1 MPGFPASCFDKN
13 NERPSTKGL
22 GARMTQQVAWFM
34 KWKLYAGA
42 ALALAAFLVFAPA
55 MHAQTTGTLSGTVQD
70 SSGAVIPDAQVSAV
84 NEATNSTRS
93 VTSDGA
99 GFFSFP
105 ALDPGSYTVKVTA
118 KGFNGKNI
126 SGISLHAGDQVSIA
140 SIALVVGAAQQTVTV
155 QAATQIIPVENGA
168 HGALLDYHDIQ
179 NLTLFG
185 QDTTELL
192 KNLPGVTT
200 NPNGLGNGMAMSDEY
215 VHTDSS
221 FVGNGLISNGAPS
234 RGGTLQL
241 VDGVDVDDPGCDC
254 SSISLLLPEFTQEVN
269 VQTSNYGADAEYGP
283 VVINATSRSGST
295 QYHGTGFF
303 YAGNDALNA
312 NDWQSKHQH
321 IPKGSAHRYYPGG
334 DIGGPVP
341 FTQKKL
347 LGWFGYERLLQNE
360 GNANILQSYIPSPE
374 MMNGDFSNDNADN
387 NVLCPGGFTS
397 ATTGNWCNNLYTTDP
412 KTNITTATTVLP
424 DGTNPAVGR
433 IPSQF
438 IDPASKVLSSFWPV
452 ANANPATTP
461 NGYNYYQAI
470 TNIDN
475 GWVIRARADYNM
487 SEKTKFFVSYQ
498 QAHDSALAQGNGAH
512 IYWTPGNSIPF
523 PGGGIFQNNY
533 TKAASGHFVHV
544 FNASTTNELIAAW
557 GYGSFPFAPPS
568 PTAPYRSTLQY
579 PNYPTVFNGGSKMIP
594 SYSDQG
600 TKDSF
605 PDFEQSDFFFPTGK
619 YTVAKQMPSFSDNF
633 TKVWGAH
640 TVKIGAFTENVDNL
654 QDPFSDLNGTF
665 TFAGENASIVNPAQ
679 QLGSHDNPTADFI
692 MGAASNYSE
701 WSKAQMQDLAYQD
714 TSFYVDDSWKVNNR
728 LSVELGARFEHV
740 GHWYDRNGNGVAVF
754 MPNLVL
760 SDWNAGMNDPGIRY
774 HGIDPGVAVSGQ
786 PNRLA
791 FISPRFGFSYDVMG
805 TGKTVIRGG
814 WGAYRYSDQY
824 NDTQG
829 ALQTAQGINIYN
841 LPGGREVLD
850 SQLGTPQVQ
859 ATVPHP
865 VPQGQSSSVA
875 SVSPNDYNVPLTYS
889 YNLTVDRQLPWNSML
904 EVAYVGNASSQLTMG
919 GEGIEGSN
927 FTNYVNQNKTPMGA
941 FFLKDPKTGVQDNNL
956 ENIGIDRTT
965 GNKNGNSLADYHPFG
980 YAYGTQTV
988 GMNTNTGYQNYNGL
1002 QVSWEKRAGRVSFNL
1017 NGTWSKTL
1025 ATSQQRDPFILHNNY
1040 GETASDRPYVFNSTY
1055 VYSIGDVYHGGQVLQ
1070 QVLNGWSISGT
1081 STWQAGGYLPTL
1093 LGNGVPNF
1101 GLSETYTG
1109 IGTPSATNPVY
1120 GVNGSIGGNTYFGTD
1135 AGEVIMPVLTCN
1147 PNSGLGAYQH
1157 LNLKC
1162 FQAPAVGSQGGQK
1175 YPYMSSVSYFDNDL
1189 ALYKTFQIHG
1199 SNNIQFR
1206 AEVFNWLNHPLRAFS
1221 GQNPINQ
1228 YYNVD
1233 YNTKAIT
1240 LNQAPGDTYSNAT
1253 YAQTDTKVGNP
1264 NQRRMLLVVKY
1275 NF

>member
-1 MPGFPASCFDKN
+1 M
-13 NERPSTKGL
+13 
-22 GARMTQQVAWFM
+22 
-34 KWKLYAGA
+34 
-42 ALALAAFLVFAPA
+42 
-55 MHAQTTGTLSGTVQD
+55 
-70 SSGAVIPDAQVSAV
+70 
-84 NEATNSTRS
+84 
-93 VTSDGA
+93 
-99 GFFSFP
+99 
-105 ALDPGSYTVKVTA
+105 
-118 KGFNGKNI
+118 
-126 SGISLHAGDQVSIA
+126 
-140 SIALVVGAAQQTVTV
+140 
-155 QAATQIIPVENGA
+155 
-168 HGALLDYHDIQ
+168 
-179 NLTLFG
+179 
-185 QDTTELL
+185 
-192 KNLPGVTT
+192 
-200 NPNGLGNGMAMSDEY
+200 
-215 VHTDSS
+215 
-221 FVGNGLISNGAPS
+221 
-234 RGGTLQL
+234 
-241 VDGVDVDDPGCDC
+241 
-254 SSISLLLPEFTQEVN
+254 
-269 VQTSNYGADAEYGP
+269 QTSNYGADAEYGP
-283 VVINATSRSGST
+283 VVINTTSRGGST

-303 YAGNDALNA
+303 YAGNDVLNA
-312 NDWQSKHQH
+312 NDWQSKHQK

-334 DIGGPVP
+334 DVGGPIP

-360 GNANILQSYIPSPE
+360 GNANVLQSYIPSSD
-374 MMNGDFSNDNADN
+374 MMKGDFTGDTAANTT
-387 NVLCPGGFTS
+387 LCPGGFS
-397 ATTGNWCNNLYTTDP
+397 PTTKGNWCNDLTG
-412 KTNITTATTVLP
+412 TVLP
-424 DGTNPAVGR
+424 DGTTVTNSHIPATW
-433 IPSQF
+433 

-470 TNIDN
+470 SNIDD
-475 GWVIRARADYNM
+475 GWVIRGRADYNM
-487 SEKTKFFVSYQ
+487 SEKTKFFISYQ
-498 QAHDSALAQGNGAH
+498 QAHDSAQANGNGAH

-533 TKAASGHFVHV
+533 TKAVDGHFVHV
-544 FNASTTNELIAAW
+544 FNATTTNELVAAW
-557 GYGSFPFAPPS
+557 GYGSFPFAPPNA
-568 PTAPYRSTLQY
+568 TAPYRSTLQY

-594 SYSDQG
+594 SYGSQG
-600 TKDSF
+600 KDTF
-605 PDFEQSDFFFPTGK
+605 PDFSQSDFFFPSGK
-619 YTVAKQMPSFSDNF
+619 YTVSKRMPSFSDNF
-633 TKVWGAH
+633 TKVWGSH

-654 QDPFSDLNGTF
+654 QDPFSNLNGTF
-665 TFAGENASIVNPAQ
+665 NFAGQSTNIVSGH
-679 QLGSHDNPTADFI
+679 LVGSPDNPTADFI
-692 MGAASNYSE
+692 MGSATGYSE
-701 WSKAQMQDLAYQD
+701 WSKAQLQDLAYQD

-760 SDWNAGMNDPGIRY
+760 SDWNAGQNNPGIRY
-774 HGIDPGVAVSGQ
+774 HGIDPGVADSGQ

-791 FISPRFGFSYDVMG
+791 FISPRFGFSYDLMG

-841 LPGGREVLD
+841 LPGQKEVLD
-850 SQLGTPQVQ
+850 SQLGSAQVK
-859 ATVPHP
+859 ATIPKA
-865 VPQGQSSSVA
+865 VPQGQSSGVGA
-875 SVSPNDYNVPLTYS
+875 VSPADYNVPLTYS

-904 EVAYVGNASSQLTMG
+904 EVAYVGNSSSQLTMG

-927 FTNYVNQNKTPMGA
+927 FGNFTNQNKTPMGA
-941 FFLKDPKTGVQDNNL
+941 LFLPDPKTGVVSNNP
-956 ENIGIDRTT
+956 ENIGTDNTT
-965 GNKNGNSLADYHPFG
+965 GSSNGNNIADYHAFG
-980 YAYGTQTV
+980 YAYGTN
-988 GMNTNTGYQNYNGL
+988 GINMNTNVGYQNYNGL

-1040 GETASDRPYVFNSTY
+1040 GPTASDRPYVFNSTY

-1070 QVLNGWSISGT
+1070 QVLNGWQISGT
-1081 STWQAGGYLPTL
+1081 STWQAGGYLPVL

-1101 GLSETYTG
+1101 GLSESYTG
-1109 IGTPSATNPVY
+1109 LPANAKALGIG
-1120 GVNGSIGGNTYFGTD
+1120 NGIGGNTYFGTD

-1157 LNLKC
+1157 LNLSC
-1162 FQAPAVGSQGGQK
+1162 FNAPAVGSQGGQK

-1240 LNQAPGDTYSNAT
+1240 LNQAKGDTYSNAT

-1264 NQRRMLLVVKY
+1264 NQRRVLLIVKY